1 MKEDTI
7 RLLIITAICLL
18 LLCAIIS
25 SVKHSKKETFDNTV
39 LNEDK
44 LILYNTNG
52 LFFFYAYGGVNS
64 KFYNL
69 QGDIDTIKFL
79 VSFYPNYMDNYCQG
93 ITGASLDT
101 ARCNNMFIDYNA
113 TKDNHFSSLS
123 YNEMTCESI
132 NSDIGAKSENSIIRV
147 MGNYYHFMKRCFKVS
162 KLKIDQPIISG
173 INQEQTISYILNF
186 TDPLSSVVLSRPLF
200 LSFGTY
206 GLYYIDHSKDAS
218 NNVFASYDS
227 TDPSPKRMTILPV
240 QSYNNFAMYPNTQF
254 NVQNLYGNNSVIP
267 ETFPITIYYLN
278 YHDSISARQNI
289 SFNSANTLTL
299 ILSDTTIQNIIKQQ
313 NSVSAQ
319 FTTTLNFS
327 GTTTTPDTLAATLDI
342 VWNGSAMSPSD
353 LLQFNVNYSSGYST
367 VSISPHLGFLSYL
380 LADMSTKFHII
391 FSYSLDVIIITCF
404 INQGS
409 GDACYMI
416 RQPVST
422 GSDLVILKYDVSNMH
437 KQLEDNNLIYDLE
450 STNALVSMT
459 SIPNYALLG
468 KALGYAI

>member
-25 SVKHSKKETFDNTV
+25 SVKHSPKETFENSV

-52 LFFFYAYGGVNS
+52 LFYFYAYGGVNS

-69 QGDIDTIKFL
+69 QSDIDTIKFL

-93 ITGASLDT
+93 ITGANLDT
-101 ARCNNMFIDYNA
+101 ARCNNMYIDYNA
-113 TKDNHFSSLS
+113 TKDNQFSSLS

-132 NSDIGAKSENSIIRV
+132 NSDIGAKPENSIIRV
-147 MGNYYHFMKRCFKVS
+147 MGNYYKFMKRCFKVNQ
-162 KLKIDQPIISG
+162 LKIDQPIISG

-200 LSFGTY
+200 ISFGTY
-206 GLYYIDHSKDAS
+206 GLYYIDHSKDSS

-227 TDPSPKRMTILPV
+227 TDPTPKRMTIYPV
-240 QSYNNFAMYPNTQF
+240 QSLNNFAMYPGTQF
-254 NVQNLYGNNSVIP
+254 NVQNLYGNGNVIP
-267 ETFPITIYYLN
+267 TTFPITIYYLN
-278 YHDSISARQNI
+278 YYDSISARQNI
-289 SFNSANTLTL
+289 SFNSANTLTFV
-299 ILSDTTIQNIIKQQ
+299 LSNTTIQNMLNQQ

-342 VWNGSAMSPSD
+342 VWNGSAMSPAD
-353 LLQFNVNYSSGYST
+353 LLKFNVNYSSGFSN
-367 VSISPHLGFLSYL
+367 VSVSPHLGFLSYL
-380 LADMSTKFHII
+380 LADMSAKFHIV

-404 INQGS
+404 VKQGD

-422 GSDLVILKYDVSNMH
+422 GSDMVVLKYDVANMDQ
-437 KQLEDNNLIYDLE
+437 QLQDNNLSYDLDLYKQ
-450 STNALVSMT
+450 LVSMT

-468 KALGYAI
+468 KAFGYAI